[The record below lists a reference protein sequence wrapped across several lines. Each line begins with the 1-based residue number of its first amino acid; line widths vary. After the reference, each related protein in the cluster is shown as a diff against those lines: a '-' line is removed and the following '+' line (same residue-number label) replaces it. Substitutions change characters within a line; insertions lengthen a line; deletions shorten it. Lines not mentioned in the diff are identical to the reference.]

1 MLEVIQNGGPIM
13 IPLGLASVLALAII
27 VERSWNLRETKILP
41 PSEVEHLYGLIDK
54 GEFDRAEEFAASRPG
69 ALNNTLLPA
78 LQVRRESREYIREV
92 VRDAGRQ
99 EIPGLERYLGVL
111 GTIASIAPLLGL
123 LGTVLGMIQVFAVVS
138 QQGVGQ
144 ADALAG
150 GISQAMIT
158 TATGLAIAGHG
169 GVCMASIGTD
179 GVDGATPAAGAF
191 ADGSSV
197 ARARALGMDP
207 AGYLDDNDSYTLL
220 AELGDLVTTGP
231 TGTNVMDLQ
240 IAVSTEAP

>member
-1 MLEVIQNGGPIM
+1 MLEVIANGGPVM
-13 IPLGLASVLALAII
+13 IPLGIASILALAII
-27 VERSWNLRETKILP
+27 VERSWNLRESKILP
-41 PSEVEHLYGLIDK
+41 PQEVERLYKLVDA
-54 GEFDRAEEFAASRPG
+54 GEFTRAEEYATSRPG

-78 LQVRRESREYIREV
+78 LEARHESRDYIREI

-111 GTIASIAPLLGL
+111 GTIASVAPLLGL

-158 TATGLAIAGHG
+158 TATGLAIAIP
-169 GVCMASIGTD
+169 SL
-179 GVDGATPAAGAF
+179 AAYNYYAGKAAAIILEIERLVLELIKLIVERRA
-191 ADGSSV
+191 ADQ
-197 ARARALGMDP
+197 RA
-207 AGYLDDNDSYTLL
+207 
-220 AELGDLVTTGP
+220 AE
-231 TGTNVMDLQ
+231 
-240 IAVSTEAP
+240 AAAE

>member
-1 MLEVIQNGGPIM
+1 MIEVLTNGGPVM

-27 VERSWNLRETKILP
+27 VERAWNLREPKILP
-41 PSEVEHLYGLIDK
+41 AAEVEHIYRLIDE
-54 GEFDRAEEFAASRPG
+54 GQFVRAEEYAASRPG

-78 LQVRRESREYIREV
+78 LQARAESREYIREI

-158 TATGLAIAGHG
+158 TATGLGIAIPALAAYNYFVGKAEGIVLEIERLVLEMIKLIVERRAG
-169 GVCMASIGTD
+169 A
-179 GVDGATPAAGAF
+179 APAAE
-191 ADGSSV
+191 V
-197 ARARALGMDP
+197 A
-207 AGYLDDNDSYTLL
+207 
-220 AELGDLVTTGP
+220 E
-231 TGTNVMDLQ
+231 
-240 IAVSTEAP
+240 

>member
-27 VERSWNLRETKILP
+27 VERSWNLREPKILP
-41 PSEVEHLYGLIDK
+41 PNEVEHLYGLIDK

-78 LQVRRESREYIREV
+78 LQVRGESREYIREV

-99 EIPGLERYLGVL
+99 EIPGLERYLGIL

-158 TATGLAIAGHG
+158 TATGLGIAI
-169 GVCMASIGTD
+169 
-179 GVDGATPAAGAF
+179 PALAAYNYYVGKAE
-191 ADGSSV
+191 AIV
-197 ARARALGMDP
+197 LEIERIVLEMIKLIVERRAQ
-207 AGYLDDNDSYTLL
+207 
-220 AELGDLVTTGP
+220 E
-231 TGTNVMDLQ
+231 
-240 IAVSTEAP
+240 AVE